1 MCATVPASC
10 SPAVKSLEKLSEE
23 TAGITAGALNCPRK
37 FPTEDWRLRMRV
49 LWTISIVSVLVICLV
64 LGAGP
69 GTAAP
74 NAIVIYSGMD
84 EYTMNVLTKAFEPM
98 TGMKVESLI
107 LAAAGTMA
115 SRVRSEASAPRADIF
130 LGGSVEIHEPLARDG
145 LLVPYHAPEE
155 ASGKIPS
162 EYIDPRGLWH
172 GFYAGPLVI
181 IVNRRLYE
189 QEIKPRGGP
198 YPQTWD
204 DLLHPAYAG
213 KVAAWNP
220 ATVGGGYIF
229 LATQIFRAGS
239 EDKGF
244 EWLKRFDA
252 SVRVYG
258 ATGPSTIPLVVRGE
272 AVAGVAWLDDSAE
285 AKDNGQPLE
294 YVIPPDTG
302 GEIGGISIVKGG
314 PNTDGAKR
322 FVDFVLL
329 KGAQDAIA
337 RFGFKYP
344 VRTDVP
350 IRSDFPAL
358 SSLKF
363 VKYDRPFALQ
373 NRDRLT
379 KKWDE
384 LIGSQRR

>member
-1 MCATVPASC
+1 MRASR
-10 SPAVKSLEKLSEE
+10 
-23 TAGITAGALNCPRK
+23 TAA
-37 FPTEDWRLRMRV
+37 
-49 LWTISIVSVLVICLV
+49 IVSVFVICLLLIV
-64 LGAGP
+64 GP

-74 NAIVIYSGMD
+74 TNTIIVYSGMD

-115 SRVRSEASAPRADIF
+115 ARVRSEASFPRADIF
-130 LGGSVEIHEPLARDG
+130 VGGSVEIHEPLARDG
-145 LLVPYHAPEE
+145 LLLPYHAPEE
-155 ASGKIPS
+155 MGGKIPS

-213 KVAAWNP
+213 KVVAWNP

-229 LATQIFRAGS
+229 LATQIFRQGS

-244 EWLKRFDA
+244 EWLKRFDS

-272 AVAGVAWLDDSAE
+272 AVVGVAWLDDSAE

-302 GEIGGISIVKGG
+302 GEIGSISIVKGG
-314 PNTDGAKR
+314 PNSEGAKR
-322 FVDFVLL
+322 FVDFVLQ
-329 KGAQDAIA
+329 KGAQEVIA

-344 VRTDVP
+344 VRSDVP
-350 IRSDFPAL
+350 IRSDFPTL

-379 KKWDE
+379 KKWEE